1 MKKENYIIIALLA
14 ILMIVI
20 LSILVKNYNTCKVN
34 LITSSN
40 PFNTLEILD
49 EKVRLK
55 ENERT
60 YNMELDCSK
69 LIDENTQIVYYQ
81 LAESHRNATISVET
95 KLFKENEI
103 ITTNLNEATNLET
116 IISILDNQ
124 KTYEQIY
131 HIKATCLNVEKE
143 ENKVEK

>member
-95 KLFKENEI
+95 KLFKETEI